1 VGAEAGWQPGDKLNC
16 PIDAEHLMACI
27 GEHRSET
34 AVTCS
39 KIKNAHGLR
48 AGHPSDCSF
57 RIGSPP
63 RNHAGNF
70 SGAGPAD

>member
-1 VGAEAGWQPGDKLNC
+1 MAGIGD
-16 PIDAEHLMACI
+16 
-27 GEHRSET
+27 HRSET

-39 KIKNAHGLR
+39 KIKDAHGLR

-63 RNHAGNF
+63 RSHAGNF
-70 SGAGPAD
+70 SGAGPAG